1 MLCNSSKNLIFDKVF
16 FSYGDK
22 SNKKEICKNFDL
34 SITNGSFTSIIGP
47 SGSGK
52 TSLLKIISGL
62 IKCKKGLIKFE
73 DKRHID
79 IIENI
84 SLVQQKASLMPWLNV
99 YQNIAL
105 GKINNKKNLKSE
117 IKKIMI
123 DVGLDGFENFFP
135 SQLSGGMLQR
145 VAIARALLF
154 KPRLL
159 LLDEPF
165 AALDNLSREIIAA
178 ELVSIVKKEDV
189 TVIMVTHSIEEAALL
204 SDEVLI
210 TGKAPIMIEKRC
222 FPPKCHNSES
232 WQKLGLRKSLEDKSF
247 QNYVKLIRDT
257 SYKIMNKGIVDIE
270 KKK

>member
-1 MLCNSSKNLIFDKVF
+1 MLVNSQKNLIFDKVC
-16 FSYGDK
+16 FSYSNK
-22 SNKKEICKNFDL
+22 YNKKEIFKNFNL

-62 IKCKKGLIKFE
+62 IKYKKGSIKFD
-73 DKRHID
+73 DKSHID

-123 DVGLDGFENFFP
+123 DVGLDSFENFFP

-178 ELVSIVKKEDV
+178 ELVSIVKREDV
-189 TVIMVTHSIEEAALL
+189 TVIMVTHSIEEAALF

-210 TGKAPIMIEKRC
+210 TGQAPITVEKRC
-222 FPPKCHNSES
+222 FPPKCHNSGS

-247 QNYVKLIRDT
+247 QNYIKLIRDT
-257 SYKIMNKGIVDIE
+257 SYKIINKGIVDIE
-270 KKK
+270 KK

>member
-1 MLCNSSKNLIFDKVF
+1 MLGDSQKNLIFDKVY
-16 FSYGDK
+16 FSYGEK
-22 SNKKEICKNFDL
+22 YNKQEICKNFNL
-34 SITNGSFTSIIGP
+34 SITNGIFTSIIGP

-52 TSLLKIISGL
+52 TSLLKLISGL
-62 IKCKKGLIKFE
+62 IKCKEGSIKFE
-73 DKRHID
+73 DKRQID

-84 SLVQQKASLMPWLNV
+84 SLVQQRASLMPWLNV

-117 IKKIMI
+117 IKKIII

-154 KPRLL
+154 KPKLL

-210 TGKAPIMIEKRC
+210 TSKAPIMIEKRC
-222 FPPKCHNSES
+222 FPPKCDNSES

-247 QNYVKLIRDT
+247 QNYIKLIRDT
-257 SYKIMNKGIVDIE
+257 SYKIMNKGVVDID
-270 KKK
+270 